1 MPKLASRTVL
11 TLDAAKEIMAAA
23 EAEARKNNWAVSIA
37 ILDESGRLLMLQR
50 MDGAPPA
57 SADVCQA
64 KGRSAA
70 IFKRPTKAFS
80 DAVSG
85 GRVAIMALPGAVP
98 VEGGLPLMSGGQ
110 CVGGIGV
117 SGVTSEQ
124 DAQIGAAG
132 AALLN

>member
-1 MPKLASRTVL
+1 MAQLADRKVL
-11 TLDAAKEIMAAA
+11 TLEAAKAVMAAA
-23 EAEARKNNWAVSIA
+23 EAEARKNGWNVSIA
-37 ILDESGRLLMLQR
+37 VLDESGRLVMLQR

-57 SADVCQA
+57 SVDVCQA

-70 IFKRPTKAFS
+70 LFKRPTKVFS

-98 VEGGLPLMSGGQ
+98 VEGGVPIMAGGD
-110 CVGGIGV
+110 CVGAVGV

-124 DAQIGAAG
+124 DGQIGAAG
-132 AALLN
+132 AAVLA

>member
-23 EAEARKNNWAVSIA
+23 EAEALKNNWSVSIA
-37 ILDESGRLLMLQR
+37 ILDEGGRVMMLQR

-57 SADVCQA
+57 SVDVCQA

-70 IFKRPTKAFS
+70 LFKRPTKAFS
-80 DAVSG
+80 DAVGG

-110 CVGGIGV
+110 CVGAIGV

-132 AALLN
+132 AALLT

>member
-1 MPKLASRTVL
+1 MPKLATRKVL
-11 TLDAAKEIMAAA
+11 TLEAAKEIMSAA
-23 EAEARKNNWAVSIA
+23 EAEARKNNWNVSIA
-37 ILDESGRLLMLQR
+37 ILDEGGRLVMLQR

-57 SADVCQA
+57 SVDVCQA

-70 IFKRPTKAFS
+70 IFRRPTKAFS
-80 DAVSG
+80 DTVAG

-98 VEGGLPLMSGGQ
+98 VEGGLPLMAGGE

-132 AALLN
+132 AATLT

>member
-1 MPKLASRTVL
+1 
-11 TLDAAKEIMAAA
+11 
-23 EAEARKNNWAVSIA
+23 RKNNWNVSIA
-37 ILDESGRLLMLQR
+37 ILDEGGRLLMMQR

-57 SADVCQA
+57 SAHVCQA

-117 SGVTSEQ
+117 SGVNSDQ

>member
-1 MPKLASRTVL
+1 MAQLATRKVL

-23 EAEARKNNWAVSIA
+23 EAEARQNNWNVSIA
-37 ILDESGRLLMLQR
+37 ILDEGGRLLMLQK

-57 SADVCQA
+57 SVDVCQA

-80 DAVSG
+80 DIVGG
-85 GRVAIMALPGAVP
+85 GRVVMMALPGAVP
-98 VEGGLPLMSGGQ
+98 VEGGVPILAGGE
-110 CVGGIGV
+110 CVGAVGV

-124 DAQIGAAG
+124 DGQIAAAG
-132 AALLN
+132 VAVVK

>member
-11 TLDAAKEIMAAA
+11 TLEAAKEIMAAA

-37 ILDESGRLLMLQR
+37 ILDEGGRLLLLQR
-50 MDGAPPA
+50 LDGAPPA
-57 SADVCQA
+57 SVDVCQA

-80 DAVSG
+80 DIVSG
-85 GRVAIMALPGAVP
+85 GRVAVMALPGAVP
-98 VEGGLPLMSGGQ
+98 VEGGLPLLAGGE
-110 CVGGIGV
+110 CVGAIGV

-132 AALLN
+132 AALLT

>member
-1 MPKLASRTVL
+1 MPKLATRAVL
-11 TLDAAKEIMAAA
+11 TLEAAKEIMEAA
-23 EAEARKNNWAVSIA
+23 EAEARKNNWNVSIA
-37 ILDESGRLLMLQR
+37 ILDEGARLVMLQR

-57 SADVCQA
+57 SVDVCQA

-70 IFKRPTKAFS
+70 LFMRPTRAFS
-80 DAVSG
+80 DAVGG

-98 VEGGLPLMSGGQ
+98 VEGGLPLLSGGQ
-110 CVGGIGV
+110 CVGAIGV

-132 AALLN
+132 AALLG

>member
-1 MPKLASRTVL
+1 MPKLATRTVL
-11 TLDAAKEIMAAA
+11 TLEAAKEIMAAA
-23 EAEARKNNWAVSIA
+23 EAEAHKNNWNVSIA
-37 ILDESGRLLMLQR
+37 ILDEGARLVMLHR

-57 SADVCQA
+57 SVDVCQA

-70 IFKRPTKAFS
+70 LFKRPTKAFS
-80 DAVSG
+80 DAVGG

-98 VEGGLPLMSGGQ
+98 VEGGLPLLSGGE
-110 CVGGIGV
+110 CVGAIGV

>member
-1 MPKLASRTVL
+1 MAQLATRKVL

-23 EAEARKNNWAVSIA
+23 EAEARKNGWNVSIA
-37 ILDESGRLLMLQR
+37 ILDEGGRLLMMQK

-57 SADVCQA
+57 SVDVCQA

-80 DAVSG
+80 DTVGG
-85 GRVAIMALPGAVP
+85 GRIVVMALPGAVP
-98 VEGGLPLMSGGQ
+98 VEGGVPILSGGD
-110 CVGGIGV
+110 CVGAVGV

-124 DAQIGAAG
+124 DGQIAAAG
-132 AALLN
+132 AAVVK

>member
-37 ILDESGRLLMLQR
+37 ILDDGGRLMMLQR
-50 MDGAPPA
+50 LDGAPPA
-57 SADVCQA
+57 SVDVCQA

>member
-1 MPKLASRTVL
+1 MPKLATRTVL

-23 EAEARKNNWAVSIA
+23 EAEAGKNSWAVSIA
-37 ILDESGRLLMLQR
+37 ILDEGARLIMLQR

-57 SADVCQA
+57 SVDVCQA

-70 IFKRPTKAFS
+70 LFKRPTKAFS
-80 DAVSG
+80 DAVTG
-85 GRVAIMALPGAVP
+85 GRVAIMALPGAIP

-110 CVGGIGV
+110 CVGAIGV

>member
-1 MPKLASRTVL
+1 MPKLATRTVL

-37 ILDESGRLLMLQR
+37 ILDEGGRLLMLHR

-57 SADVCQA
+57 SGDVCQA

-70 IFKRPTKAFS
+70 IFRRPTKAFS
-80 DAVSG
+80 DIVSG
-85 GRVAIMALPGAVP
+85 GRVAVMALPGAVP
-98 VEGGLPLMSGGQ
+98 VEGGLPLMSSGE

-132 AALLN
+132 AALLT

>member
-1 MPKLASRTVL
+1 MPKLATRTVL
-11 TLDAAKEIMAAA
+11 TLDAAKEIMAAS
-23 EAEARKNNWAVSIA
+23 EAEARKNNWNVSIA
-37 ILDESGRLLMLQR
+37 ILDEGGRLVMLQR

-57 SADVCQA
+57 SVDVCQA

-80 DAVSG
+80 DAVAG

-98 VEGGLPLMSGGQ
+98 VEGGVPLLADGQ
-110 CVGGIGV
+110 CVGAVGV

-132 AALLN
+132 AAVLT

>member
-1 MPKLASRTVL
+1 MPKLATRTVL
-11 TLDAAKEIMAAA
+11 TLEAAKEIMAAC
-23 EAEARKNNWAVSIA
+23 EAEARKNNWQVSIA
-37 ILDESGRLLMLQR
+37 ILDEGGRLVMLQR
-50 MDGAPPA
+50 MDAAPPA
-57 SADVCQA
+57 SVDVCQA

-70 IFKRPTKAFS
+70 LFKRPTKAFS

-98 VEGGLPLMSGGQ
+98 VEGGVPLMSGGQ
-110 CVGGIGV
+110 CVGAVGV

-132 AALLN
+132 AALLT

>member
-1 MPKLASRTVL
+1 MPKLANRTVL
-11 TLDAAKEIMAAA
+11 TLDAAKEIMTAA
-23 EAEARKNNWAVSIA
+23 EAEAHKNNWQVSIA
-37 ILDESGRLLMLQR
+37 ILDEGGRLVMLQR

-57 SADVCQA
+57 SVDVCQA

-80 DAVSG
+80 DAVTG

-98 VEGGLPLMSGGQ
+98 VEGGLPLLSGGQ

-132 AALLN
+132 AALLT